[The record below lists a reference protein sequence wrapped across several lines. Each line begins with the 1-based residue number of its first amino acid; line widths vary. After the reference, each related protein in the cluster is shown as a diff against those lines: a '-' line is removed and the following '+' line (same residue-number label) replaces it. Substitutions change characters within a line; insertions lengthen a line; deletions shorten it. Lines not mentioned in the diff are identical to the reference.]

1 MQKFEKFYFENYEF
15 DLKNFIAKFYYSF
28 DKKEKFVEEINFE
41 SEDFVKKKKLDI
53 KIIESLIFH
62 LFIAL

>member
-15 DLKNFIAKFYYSF
+15 DLETFKAKFFYSF

-53 KIIESLIFH
+53 KIIESLLFH